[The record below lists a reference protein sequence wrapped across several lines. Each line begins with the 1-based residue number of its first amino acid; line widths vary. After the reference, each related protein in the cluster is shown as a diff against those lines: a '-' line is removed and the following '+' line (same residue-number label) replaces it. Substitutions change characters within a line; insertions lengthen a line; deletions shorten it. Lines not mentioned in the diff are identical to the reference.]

1 MKIFYYNISIPFS
14 QTEDGQEEQ
23 PEVLPPGWERCE
35 GKNSLNVEISFII
48 SIF

>member
-1 MKIFYYNISIPFS
+1 MFVS

-35 GKNSLNVEISFII
+35 GEKNSVD
-48 SIF
+48 